1 MNSNGKKFD
10 SIDAL
15 VDDIECNYK
24 YSEVG
29 NRYDGKYRVK
39 EIDTGTTDAILKKLE
54 GFLKKRDVKII
65 FLVAEEI
72 NG

>member
-1 MNSNGKKFD
+1 MSSKKFD

-15 VDDIECNYK
+15 VDDIERNYEG
-24 YSEVG
+24 SEVG

-39 EIDTGTTDAILKKLE
+39 EIDTGTTDAILKKLD